1 MLEAGLDVVRPA
13 GPGPGPALSLLLLGP
28 LVYGHHTYCA
38 RSAAS
43 SSTKYHC
50 LFSVCA
56 VCIHNNLSQDYYH
69 FTFHIYAGSLD
80 RLAQHYCYW
89 MNVNCVYSTLH
100 LYRCVKIWCTA
111 HVLIRLCPMSVW
123 DFLDEVPYIAERE
136 RETKLRQFMYYLVF
150 RKEMDILHIP
160 QTTSTPPYICCCCCC
175 YCSVPQQEN
184 EMNRNVLIILITS
197 WCSWYTNAF
206 HCQ

>member
-1 MLEAGLDVVRPA
+1 MRCWKLAWMLSARPA
-13 GPGPGPALSLLLLGP
+13 RPGPALSLLLLGP

-80 RLAQHYCYW
+80 RLAKHYCYW
-89 MNVNCVYSTLH
+89 MNVYCVYSTLH

-111 HVLIRLCPMSVW
+111 HVLVRLCPMSVW

-136 RETKLRQFMYYLVF
+136 RPSCASRTHVLFSFQKRNGYSSYSTNNLHSTIHLLLLLFSSSARKWNESKCSYYF
-150 RKEMDILHIP
+150 D
-160 QTTSTPPYICCCCCC
+160 YI
-175 YCSVPQQEN
+175 
-184 EMNRNVLIILITS
+184 MM
-197 WCSWYTNAF
+197 
-206 HCQ
+206 